1 MVSRGDAIGSPA
13 HSSNVSDVEARSS
26 RNLFSLDVVHSG
38 DQIFSVSRCG
48 DGRRRGAH
56 VVHSND
62 IGNHTGV
69 SEQVSSGKPMR
80 RRRGLCGGR
89 TEEVGDLY
97 AHRSVSARFG
107 RLASACKV
115 HIDNSLLHSTVADL
129 AMQGRRRRSASW
141 WWSSSSHVHT
151 HVSSVGA
158 CTNTNMSGSASGI
171 RLKFV
176 QSQ

>member
-1 MVSRGDAIGSPA
+1 MHDAKHGWRGNLRSRRDF
-13 HSSNVSDVEARSS
+13 
-26 RNLFSLDVVHSG
+26 FSLSVIRSDDDPLVVGQCS
-38 DQIFSVSRCG
+38 DE
-48 DGRRRGAH
+48 RRRGAH

-62 IGNHTGV
+62 IGNHAGV

-89 TEEVGDLY
+89 IESFGVPY

-107 RLASACKV
+107 RLASACEV
-115 HIDNSLLHSTVADL
+115 RIDNSLLHSTVADL

-158 CTNTNMSGSASGI
+158 CTNTNMSGSAFGI